1 MNIFR
6 ILLWPFRRHAE
17 VPANRAQAKPAA
29 APESEIH
36 SAIIRHNDVE
46 IAFATPNYATRWR
59 VDTFFT
65 KEPDTIEW
73 IAGFK
78 PDEVLIDIGAN
89 VGMYTI
95 WAAMTRAA
103 RVYAFEPESQ
113 NYAILYQNIVR
124 NKLSK
129 RVVGY
134 CAALSDETRFS
145 LLYLSEFVTGG
156 SIHTFGEELDFKLQ
170 PRPSA
175 IAQGCIATTL
185 DHLVGAGIVPVPDH
199 IKIDVDGLEHKV
211 LAGCRSVLADPKVK
225 SVLIEIN
232 TNLKEHRALILD
244 MGKLGFSYSQDQV
257 KRSVRTEGAFAGV
270 ANHVFRR

>member
-1 MNIFR
+1 MPVDGAR
-6 ILLWPFRRHAE
+6 AE
-17 VPANRAQAKPAA
+17 PAA
-29 APESEIH
+29 APESE
-36 SAIIRHNDVE
+36 SRTAIIRYNAID

-78 PDEVLIDIGAN
+78 PDEVLVDIGAN
-89 VGMYTI
+89 VGMYTV
-95 WAAMTRAA
+95 WAAMTRGT
-103 RVYAFEPESQ
+103 RVFAFEPESQ
-113 NYAILYQNIVR
+113 NYAILYQNIVH

-134 CAALSDETRFS
+134 CAALSDESRFA
-145 LLYLSEFVTGG
+145 LLYLSEFVTG
-156 SIHTFGEELDFKLQ
+156 SSVHTFGEELDFKLQ
-170 PRPSA
+170 RRPSA

-185 DHLVGAGIVPVPDH
+185 DHLVASGVVPVPDH

-211 LAGCRSVLADPKVK
+211 VAGCRNVLANPGVK

-232 TNLKEHRALILD
+232 TNLKEHRALISDLEQ
-244 MGKLGFSYSQDQV
+244 LGFNYSRDQV
-257 KRSVRTEGAFAGV
+257 KRSIRTEGAFAGV